1 MIRLLLIM
9 LLFTACST
17 DRAQVTIEDID
28 PEVPEGFEIFDKKTI
43 RKELKPSNLEMIVP
57 KEGI

>member
-1 MIRLLLIM
+1 M